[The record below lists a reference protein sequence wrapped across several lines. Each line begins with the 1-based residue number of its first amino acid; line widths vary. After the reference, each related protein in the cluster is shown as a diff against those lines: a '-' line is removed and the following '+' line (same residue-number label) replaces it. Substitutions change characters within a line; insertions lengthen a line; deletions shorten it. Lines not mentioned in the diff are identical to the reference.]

1 MARRDR
7 KRWGVIG
14 RNKAGGRGAP
24 ATALA
29 RYARL
34 EALGEYRDGR
44 SARAQEVIVSFGRET
59 LTLSGPDETPVAHW
73 ALGGIRRIDG
83 PAGEA
88 ALRLTPDPDGD
99 ERLVLTDP
107 QMIEAIAA
115 VCPDLDAAPP
125 PKGGWLRLIG
135 LGAGG
140 AAALAGLVW
149 LVLPA
154 LADALAPLVP
164 PERERQLGAAVVERL
179 IPLAGGPGARVCTA
193 PEGAAALARL
203 TARLTDQADLP
214 FPAEVRVVKSPQVNA
229 FAAPGGQVVILS
241 GLIESAR
248 SPEQVA
254 AVLAHELG
262 HVAARDP
269 LRGAL
274 RAAGAAGLLGLVTGD
289 ALGGAVAATMAEAAL
304 GAAYTRELETAA
316 DAYAHALFAKAGL
329 PASALAGF
337 FDQLAARGETARGL
351 LRHFASHPDLAER
364 AAAARA
370 ADVIGGAAFRPALSD
385 ADWIALRQIC
395 D

>member
-214 FPAEVRVVKSPQVNA
+214 FPAEVRVVKSP
-229 FAAPGGQVVILS
+229 
-241 GLIESAR
+241 
-248 SPEQVA
+248 
-254 AVLAHELG
+254 
-262 HVAARDP
+262 
-269 LRGAL
+269 
-274 RAAGAAGLLGLVTGD
+274 
-289 ALGGAVAATMAEAAL
+289 
-304 GAAYTRELETAA
+304 
-316 DAYAHALFAKAGL
+316 
-329 PASALAGF
+329 
-337 FDQLAARGETARGL
+337 
-351 LRHFASHPDLAER
+351 
-364 AAAARA
+364 
-370 ADVIGGAAFRPALSD
+370 
-385 ADWIALRQIC
+385 
-395 D
+395 